1 MITYGSDLQKT
12 PSISWYL
19 GRNSVEV
26 FTHHPPHVFAGMGGH
41 LVLEQEGE
49 LTALT
54 DTMEVAVNLVV
65 FAPCKRRAT
74 KLT

>member
-1 MITYGSDLQKT
+1 MRDH
-12 PSISWYL
+12 L

-26 FTHHPPHVFAGMGGH
+26 FTQHPPHVFAGMGGH

-65 FAPCKRRAT
+65 FAP
-74 KLT
+74 